1 MGMKQIT
8 LPAPLIE
15 LPQPWAMTR
24 VMERHKQL
32 ERLSYRASEIQT
44 ALNVLSRCLCT
55 LSHLSQPPVDA
66 IGQSLMGYWGFTAEW
81 LAREMP
87 TLDELR
93 LYKIDRKLKEY
104 EIESSSE
111 ETFQLASYW
120 LWWQVLDLADTTLNW
135 LEDALMETQ
144 TPNLISDFLRLASR
158 YWQQVEPDLA
168 QSLLISS
175 AMIGQRKALPLLKNV
190 ELSPSASSSVRE
202 TARDYR
208 QLIVDSNQTAKAA
221 SATNMKLLNLEAD
234 AAQSEKIHQRASL
247 PATPLVS
254 PSFAFP

>member
-1 MGMKQIT
+1 MGMKEIT
-8 LPAPLIE
+8 LPTPLIE
-15 LPQPWAMTR
+15 LPLPWAMTR

-32 ERLSYRASEIQT
+32 ERLGYQASEIQT

-55 LSHLSQPPVDA
+55 LSRLSRPPLDA
-66 IGQSLMGYWGFTAEW
+66 IPQSLREYWAFTAEW

-93 LYKIDRKLKEY
+93 LYKIERKLKEY
-104 EIESSSE
+104 EIESESR

-120 LWWQVLDLADTTLNW
+120 LWWQVFDLADTTLNW
-135 LEDALMETQ
+135 LEDALMETREP
-144 TPNLISDFLRLASR
+144 TLISDFLRLASR

-175 AMIGQRKALPLLKNV
+175 AMIGQPKALPLLKSV
-190 ELSPSASSSVRE
+190 ELSPSASSSLRE

-208 QLIVDSNQTAKAA
+208 QLIVDSIQAAKAEFA
-221 SATNMKLLNLEAD
+221 SKD
-234 AAQSEKIHQRASL
+234 AAQSEKIQQRASL
-247 PATPLVS
+247 PTTPLVS
-254 PSFAFP
+254 PNFAFP